1 MSEHHNN
8 FYPKLTSTL
17 VCSFPILCLA
27 FGKGYNYPALLLLL
41 LALIT
46 SPHWCHS
53 AIFTRPIR
61 LISLAFVSYFATY
74 LLSWMIYGGELSDL
88 DQPSRMLL
96 VLPILYMLI
105 RFPIRH
111 QWLCYAL
118 TIGALIAG
126 LVAIIHIQQFGF
138 SRAFTGQNSHWWLK
152 GYMPI
157 QSGNMAMT
165 LGLLSLTISFYAL
178 KNRQT
183 PLVVISLVG
192 AFSGVLASFLSGSR
206 GAWIAIPFIF
216 AYLLWA
222 NRSLLNKKL
231 IVIMTLIA
239 VGAIGAI
246 SSLDRVQ
253 NRVAVAVHEIQ
264 QYEQDNRY
272 SSLGIRFELWKNALL
287 TFKASPLIGVGEP
300 ERYTLQKTH
309 ADQGFIDKKVAYE
322 FFSHAHNQYLED
334 LSIRGVIGLMALLTI
349 FYIPVKLTRANI
361 NLKSAEECVYG
372 QLMVV
377 HILSFMLYQLTQAM
391 FSHNSGTIFFAL
403 MTIVLFSVTYSL
415 KPLNHIN
422 ANQN

>member
-1 MSEHHNN
+1 MSEHHEN
-8 FYPKLTSTL
+8 FYPNLISTL

-27 FGKGYNYPALLLLL
+27 LGKGYNYPALLLLI
-41 LALIT
+41 LALMT
-46 SPHWCHS
+46 SHYWCHS

-61 LISLAFVSYFATY
+61 LISIAFVSYFATY
-74 LLSWMIYGGELSDL
+74 LLSWMIHGGQLSDL
-88 DQPSRMLL
+88 DQTSRMLL

-105 RFPIRH
+105 RFPIRY

-118 TIGALIAG
+118 AIGALIAG
-126 LVAIIHIQQFGF
+126 LVSIIHIQEFGF
-138 SRAFTGQNSHWWLK
+138 SRAFTGQNNHWWLK

-165 LGLLSLTISFYAL
+165 LGLLSLTISIYAL
-178 KNRQT
+178 KNLQNQLFVT
-183 PLVVISLVG
+183 SLFG
-192 AFSGVLASFLSGSR
+192 AFGGILASFLSGSR

-231 IVIMTLIA
+231 IVIMTLIV

-272 SSLGIRFELWKNALL
+272 SSLGIRFELWKNALI
-287 TFKASPLIGVGEP
+287 TFKASPLVGVGEP
-300 ERYTLQKTH
+300 ERYTLQKMH
-309 ADQGFIDKKVAYE
+309 ADQGHIDKKVAYK
-322 FFSHAHNQYLED
+322 FLSHAHNQYLED
-334 LSIRGVIGLMALLTI
+334 LSIRGLIGLIALLAL
-349 FYIPVKLTRANI
+349 FFMPVKLTMAKI
-361 NLKSAEECVYG
+361 NLKSAEECLYG

-377 HILSFMLYQLTQAM
+377 HILSFMTYQLSQAM

-403 MTIVLFSVTYSL
+403 MTIILFSVSYSL
-415 KPLNHIN
+415 KPLNH
-422 ANQN
+422 